1 MIDFTTLTI
10 VDYAVV
16 FVLFMSAVFS
26 TLRGMTRE
34 FLGLLGWVVSVV
46 VANYAKPLL
55 EDPIADL
62 INADGLSAALA
73 WGLPFAATVIIWF
86 LLASLLSPGLTRAG
100 LGSLDRW
107 LGVIFGV
114 ARGYLL
120 VLLAFIVA
128 VLALEGENKLPAT
141 IQNAQSTPLFSQSA
155 QYFASL
161 QYFASFM
168 PDDYNDKLSSSLIDH
183 KGVNATAAEAI
194 DNMIDN
200 DADIVKKPLELLND
214 EKTN

>member
-1 MIDFTTLTI
+1 MIELTALTI

-16 FVLFMSAVFS
+16 LVLFMSAIFS
-26 TLRGMTRE
+26 ILRGMTRE
-34 FLGLLGWVVSVV
+34 FLGLIGWVVSGV

-62 INADGLSAALA
+62 INADGLSTALA
-73 WGLPFAATVIIWF
+73 WGLPFMTTVIIWF

-107 LGVIFGV
+107 LGVIFGL

-120 VLLAFIVA
+120 VLLAFTGA
-128 VLALEGENKLPAT
+128 VLALEGETNLPLP

-155 QYFASL
+155 H
-161 QYFASFM
+161 YFASFM
-168 PDDYNDKLSSSLIDH
+168 PDDYSDKLSSNLIDH
-183 KGVNATAAEAI
+183 KGVNTNAAEVIHNTINNGAE
-194 DNMIDN
+194 
-200 DADIVKKPLELLND
+200 IVKKPLELLND
-214 EKTN
+214 ETTN

>member
-1 MIDFTTLTI
+1 MIDVTTLTI

-16 FVLFMSAVFS
+16 FVLFISAVFS

-34 FLGLLGWVVSVV
+34 FLGLLGWIVSVV
-46 VANYAKPLL
+46 AANYAQPLL

-73 WGLPFAATVIIWF
+73 WGLPFATTVIIWF

-100 LGSLDRW
+100 LGSIDRW

-120 VLLAFIVA
+120 VLFAFIGA
-128 VLALEGENKLPAT
+128 VLALEGEKKLPAT
-141 IQNAQSTPLFSQSA
+141 IQNAQSTPLFSHSA
-155 QYFASL
+155 QH
-161 QYFASFM
+161 FASFM
-168 PDDYNDKLSSSLIDH
+168 PDDYSQKLLSSLIDH

-200 DADIVKKPLELLND
+200 GTDILKKPLKLLND

>member
-1 MIDFTTLTI
+1 MIDLALLTI
-10 VDYAVV
+10 VDYAVI

-34 FLGLLGWVVSVV
+34 FLGLLGWVVSIL
-46 VANYAKPLL
+46 VANHIKPLL

-73 WGLPFAATVIIWF
+73 WALPFAATVLIWF

-120 VLLAFIVA
+120 ILLLFIGT

-141 IQNAQSTPLFSQSA
+141 IQNAQSTPLISQSA
-155 QYFASL
+155 QYFVG
-161 QYFASFM
+161 FM
-168 PDDYNDKLSSSLIDH
+168 PNDYSDKLLSNLIDH
-183 KGVNATAAEAI
+183 KSVSDTVDEAI
-194 DNMIDN
+194 NNIIDN
-200 DADIVKKPLELLND
+200 SASIVKKPLELLND

>member
-10 VDYAVV
+10 VDYTVV

-46 VANYAKPLL
+46 VANYTKPLL

-62 INADGLSAALA
+62 IKADGLSAALA

-120 VLLAFIVA
+120 VLLAFIGFKMPKA
-128 VLALEGENKLPAT
+128 RH
-141 IQNAQSTPLFSQSA
+141 FSAKAPSI
-155 QYFASL
+155 SPTL
-161 QYFASFM
+161 C
-168 PDDYNDKLSSSLIDH
+168 L
-183 KGVNATAAEAI
+183 
-194 DNMIDN
+194 MIT
-200 DADIVKKPLELLND
+200 V
-214 EKTN
+214 TNYHPV

>member
-1 MIDFTTLTI
+1 MIDLALLTI
-10 VDYAVV
+10 VDYAVF
-16 FVLFMSAVFS
+16 FVLFISVVFS

-34 FLGLLGWVVSVV
+34 FLGLLGWVVSIV
-46 VANYAKPLL
+46 VANYTKPLL
-55 EDPIADL
+55 EDPISDL

-73 WGLPFAATVIIWF
+73 WALPFAATVLIWF

-107 LGVIFGV
+107 LGVIFGL

-120 VLLAFIVA
+120 VLLLFIGT

-141 IQNAQSTPLFSQSA
+141 IQDAQSTPLISQSA
-155 QYFASL
+155 QYFVG
-161 QYFASFM
+161 FM
-168 PDDYNDKLSSSLIDH
+168 PDDYSDKLLSNLIDH
-183 KGVNATAAEAI
+183 KSVSDTVDEAI
-194 DNMIDN
+194 NNIIDN
-200 DADIVKKPLELLND
+200 SASIVKKPLELLND

>member
-1 MIDFTTLTI
+1 MIDLASLTI
-10 VDYAVV
+10 VDYSVIFA
-16 FVLFMSAVFS
+16 LFMSAVFS

-34 FLGLLGWVVSVV
+34 LLGLLGWAVSIV

-62 INADGLSAALA
+62 INADELTAPLA

-114 ARGYLL
+114 A
-120 VLLAFIVA
+120 VA
-128 VLALEGENKLPAT
+128 
-141 IQNAQSTPLFSQSA
+141 I
-155 QYFASL
+155 Y
-161 QYFASFM
+161 
-168 PDDYNDKLSSSLIDH
+168 
-183 KGVNATAAEAI
+183 
-194 DNMIDN
+194 
-200 DADIVKKPLELLND
+200 
-214 EKTN
+214 

>member
-1 MIDFTTLTI
+1 MIDFTALTV

-16 FVLFMSAVFS
+16 FVLIVSAIFS

-34 FLGLLGWVVSVV
+34 FLGLLGWVVAVV

-55 EDPIADL
+55 GDPIADM

-107 LGVIFGV
+107 LGVIFGL

-120 VLLAFIVA
+120 VLLAFIGA
-128 VLALEGENKLPAT
+128 VLAVEGENNLPAT
-141 IQNAQSTPLFSQSA
+141 IKNAECATLFSQSA
-155 QYFASL
+155 QYFAE
-161 QYFASFM
+161 FM
-168 PDDYNDKLSSSLIDH
+168 PDDYSDKLSSNLIDH
-183 KGVNATAAEAI
+183 TGDAATAAETIEKMVDDGAAI
-194 DNMIDN
+194 I
-200 DADIVKKPLELLND
+200 KKPLELLND
-214 EKTN
+214 EKSN

>member
-1 MIDFTTLTI
+1 MIDFTALTV

-16 FVLFMSAVFS
+16 FVLFVSAIFS

-34 FLGLLGWVVSVV
+34 FLGLLGWVVAVV
-46 VANYAKPLL
+46 VANYARPLL
-55 EDPIADL
+55 EDPIADM

-107 LGVIFGV
+107 LGVIFGL

-120 VLLAFIVA
+120 VLLAFIGA
-128 VLALEGENKLPAT
+128 VLAIEGENNLPAT

-155 QYFASL
+155 KYFAK
-161 QYFASFM
+161 FM
-168 PDDYNDKLSSSLIDH
+168 PDDYSDKLSSNLIDRTSDDT
-183 KGVNATAAEAI
+183 TAAETI
-194 DNMIDN
+194 EKMID
-200 DADIVKKPLELLND
+200 DGATIVKKPLELLND
-214 EKTN
+214 EKPN

>member
-1 MIDFTTLTI
+1 MIDVTTLTI

-16 FVLFMSAVFS
+16 FVLFISAVLS

-34 FLGLLGWVVSVV
+34 FLGLLGWIVSVV
-46 VANYAKPLL
+46 AANYAKPLL

-73 WGLPFAATVIIWF
+73 WGLPFATTVIIWF

-100 LGSLDRW
+100 LGSIDRW
-107 LGVIFGV
+107 LGIIFGV

-120 VLLAFIVA
+120 VLFAFIGA
-128 VLALEGENKLPAT
+128 VLALEGEKKLPAT

-155 QYFASL
+155 QHFAI
-161 QYFASFM
+161 FM
-168 PDDYNDKLSSSLIDH
+168 PDDYSYKLLSSLIDH
-183 KGVNATAAEAI
+183 KGVNATAAETI

-200 DADIVKKPLELLND
+200 GADILKKPLELLND